1 MIRSIVRRF
10 PVLLFVAVSVAC
22 QGSRKAS
29 EETVQSLRRQL
40 ESKTPPAYVSSDE
53 QGPGL
58 WKTARAFYERHGHQP
73 VWMEGS
79 RPQDEAAALPAVI
92 DAARADGLDPADYD
106 LGPTAELLEGRSKNP
121 FKRRALKPEQVA
133 EADLRLTYTFLKLAS
148 HILTGRVEP
157 ATVDAHWFGQ
167 RRQVDL
173 GAVLDRALGG
183 TGVAP
188 ALQGLVPQ
196 HEQYALLKQT
206 LQKYR
211 EIEQRGGWPT
221 NVATHAKLRDGV
233 RDAGVAVLRQR
244 LAATGELPAEA
255 ASSDVVDAAL
265 VEALERFER
274 RHGLPDDGVLDAEA
288 VRALNVP
295 VAERVRRIEL
305 NLERWR
311 WLPESFGDR
320 YVLVNVPTFTLT
332 AVDGGKPALMMRVVA
347 GEKENPTPIFSDQMT
362 TVVFSPYWNIPETI
376 ARKETIPA
384 VLRDPEYLRK
394 NDLELV
400 RGSQVV
406 HPASVDWTDDDPD
419 FRIRQRPGAKNSL
432 GQVKFMFPN
441 QFDVYL
447 HDTPADSLFNA
458 AQRGFSHGCVRVE
471 RPRALAQW
479 VLAGQE
485 EWTPEKIDAAMRS
498 GEERHVALERKVPVY
513 IVYQTVWVDGD
524 GVVHFATDLY
534 GHDARQLGLTAPA
547 APRPPAPRVARR

>member
-10 PVLLFVAVSVAC
+10 PALLFVAASVAC
-22 QGSRKAS
+22 QGGRQAS

-40 ESKTPPAYVSSDE
+40 ESKALPAYLSSDP
-53 QGPGL
+53 QGPAL
-58 WKTARAFYERHGHQP
+58 WKTARAFYERQGYQP
-73 VWMEGS
+73 VWIEGS
-79 RPQDEAAALPAVI
+79 RPGDAAADLLAAV
-92 DAARADGLDPADYD
+92 DGVRAEGLDPADYD
-106 LGPTAELLEGRSKNP
+106 LGPTAEMLNGRSRNP
-121 FKRRALKPEQVA
+121 FKRSALKPEQVA
-133 EADLRLTYTFLKLAS
+133 EAELRLTGTFLKLAS
-148 HILTGRVEP
+148 HLLTGRVEP
-157 ATVDAHWFGQ
+157 AAVDSHWFGQ

-188 ALQGLVPQ
+188 ALHGLAPQ
-196 HEQYALLKQT
+196 HEQYALLKET
-206 LQKYR
+206 LQKYG

-221 NVATHAKLRDGV
+221 NVRTRLKLRDGV
-233 RDAGVAVLRQR
+233 RDPGVVVLRRR

-255 ASSDVVDAAL
+255 GSSDVVDAAL
-265 VEALERFER
+265 IEAVKRFER
-274 RHGLPDDGVLDAEA
+274 RHGLPEDGALDAEA

-295 VAERVRRIEL
+295 VSDRVRQIEL

-332 AVDGGKPALMMRVVA
+332 AVDGGQPALVMRVVA

-406 HPASVDWTDDDPD
+406 HPASVDWTEDDPD
-419 FRIRQRPGAKNSL
+419 FRIRQRPGARNSL

-479 VLAGQE
+479 VLAGQA

-498 GEERHVALERKVPVY
+498 GQEQHVALARKVPVY

-524 GVVHFATDLY
+524 GIVHFATDLY
-534 GHDARQLGLTAPA
+534 GHDERQLGLIAPA
-547 APRPPAPRVARR
+547 APRPPAPRVAQR